1 MKSILQGLYTG
12 AIIPWER
19 RNPPDT
25 RQRKLLRKIEDE
37 EHYFTAKMS
46 LDDRR
51 RFEVLSNLYSDL
63 SAIGEERL
71 FSYAFSLGLLLAL
84 EVVSESQTLYNNSK
98 NGRPAQEGG
107 PPV

>member
-63 SAIGEERL
+63 SAIGEEHL
-71 FSYAFSLGLLLAL
+71 FSYAFSLGLLLAID
-84 EVVSESQTLYNNSK
+84 VVKEAETVFNS
-98 NGRPAQEGG
+98 
-107 PPV
+107 